1 MDKSFQLKIITP
13 EGIYFDEP
21 VEGLVVKA
29 IDGDIGILPEHVP
42 LITGLKIGV
51 LKIKKGGET
60 LELALGGGFI
70 KVDHK
75 KTTIIAKSAERPEEI
90 DVDRALAAKK
100 RAEKRLKLVKEEADV
115 IRIKAALR
123 RANIRLQVAKKER

>member
-1 MDKSFQLKIITP
+1 MDKSFRLKIITP

-29 IDGDIGILPEHVP
+29 MDGDMGILPEHIP

-51 LKIKKGGET
+51 LKIKRGGET

-70 KVDHK
+70 KVNHNE
-75 KTTIIAKSAERPEEI
+75 TTIIAKSAERPEEI

-123 RANIRLQVAKKER
+123 RANIRLKVAKKER